1 MTSDILFKGAV
12 LPIETPWAGERRRM
26 HSLLRG
32 LMRPID
38 KMELGDVQRVTFAT
52 QSEVASGNHI
62 VAFDV

>member
-1 MTSDILFKGAV
+1 
-12 LPIETPWAGERRRM
+12 
-26 HSLLRG
+26 
-32 LMRPID
+32 MRPID